1 MQAVNVIFVPVPV
14 PIVGN
19 GVGWE
24 RRAKPH
30 PYPRHSPVNWS
41 PREAIP
47 APLTDLR
54 QARDLIAQGKRI
66 AAERR
71 ASKLLRELN
80 GG

>member
-1 MQAVNVIFVPVPV
+1 MQAVNVIFVPVPM
-14 PIVGN
+14 PMSN

-24 RRAKPH
+24 RKAKP
-30 PYPRHSPVNWS
+30 PLYPRHSPVNWS

-47 APLTDLR
+47 APDHR
-54 QARDLIAQGKRI
+54 AVRALIADAKRLI
-66 AAERR
+66 AEDR

>member
-1 MQAVNVIFVPVPV
+1 MTPALNVIFVPVPMRS
-14 PIVGN
+14 N

-24 RRAKPH
+24 KRAKPH

-47 APLTDLR
+47 APDHR
-54 QARDLIAQGKRI
+54 AARTLIADGKRI
-66 AAERR
+66 VAERR

>member
-1 MQAVNVIFVPVPV
+1 MLQVVLVPYPV
-14 PIVGN
+14 LVGN

-30 PYPRHSPVNWS
+30 PYPRHSPVHWS

-47 APLTDLR
+47 APDHR
-54 QARDLIAQGKRI
+54 AVRGLIADAKRLI
-66 AAERR
+66 AERR
-71 ASKLLRELN
+71 ASRLLRELD

>member
-1 MQAVNVIFVPVPV
+1 MTAVNFVFVPYPV
-14 PIVGN
+14 PVGN

-47 APLTDLR
+47 APDHR
-54 QARDLIAQGKRI
+54 AARDLIADGKRMV
-66 AAERR
+66 AERR
-71 ASKLLRELN
+71 AFRLLRELN